1 MISVLHDIIRLW
13 YHIWYHLW
21 YWPWCH
27 LWYHSQPAAPPL
39 PRSCQMA
46 NQMAIKWFQCE
57 YTLLHR
63 QAWQRRGAELGSG
76 EERTG
81 ALMSWMVLLEVEQAA
96 CMKSQLSW
104 APLAKGCGVVTRSY
118 HEAINIRRRPP
129 STLSIIS
136 AGTQLSLTLN
146 QLVTQLSLSP
156 QLREQKKHTLHPVKN
171 IAPRDARRCTLSQ
184 SRTSPRESRDDA
196 H

>member
-1 MISVLHDIIRLW
+1 M
-13 YHIWYHLW
+13 
-21 YWPWCH
+21 
-27 LWYHSQPAAPPL
+27 
-39 PRSCQMA
+39 
-46 NQMAIKWFQCE
+46 
-57 YTLLHR
+57 HR
-63 QAWQRRGAELGSG
+63 QAWQRRGAELGDGEELGSG
-76 EERTG
+76 EEQTG
-81 ALMSWMVLLEVEQAA
+81 ALMSSSLMVLLEVEQAA

-104 APLAKGCGVVTRSY
+104 APLAKGCGVITRSY

-171 IAPRDARRCTLSQ
+171 IAPLDARRCTLSWEGGAAWPQ
-184 SRTSPRESRDDA
+184 AHTCTHHSPGARRVTPPQPPQPPPST
-196 H
+196 

>member
-1 MISVLHDIIRLW
+1 
-13 YHIWYHLW
+13 
-21 YWPWCH
+21 
-27 LWYHSQPAAPPL
+27 
-39 PRSCQMA
+39 
-46 NQMAIKWFQCE
+46 
-57 YTLLHR
+57 
-63 QAWQRRGAELGSG
+63 
-76 EERTG
+76 
-81 ALMSWMVLLEVEQAA
+81 MSWIVVLEVEQAA

-118 HEAINIRRRPP
+118 HEAINIRRRPR

-171 IAPRDARRCTLSQ
+171 IASLIARRCTLSQ
-184 SRTSPRESRDDA
+184 SRTSPRKTLKNEGTKEERLQHAISAYGEELFLAGVKILQHVQEELVEKSVLLRGDEEGLGRIIFGLEA
-196 H
+196 CIIGRG